1 MWDRIKEIKIYEL
14 MNLKELGFLCSY
26 SCCNFAIFCAIFVLL
41 TILIAESFITYWF
54 GLSKTK

>member
-14 MNLKELGFLCSY
+14 MNLKELG
-26 SCCNFAIFCAIFVLL
+26 CNFAIFCAIFVLL
-41 TILIAESFITYWF
+41 TILIAVSFITYWF